1 MFNLLIVTDSI
12 IFKDYVT
19 SCYYAYNTLKSF
31 IFNNCTNNHLLAPI
45 LLAKILPTHI
55 WSITFFFCI
64 FYVTT
69 TFLLVASTIPLI
81 FSFTD
86 RNFKNTISYVHITA
100 WTFYRFASAPIII
113 LFLLTF
119 SWVSLTVNNWFGQ
132 IVMSSMQRNLTLLCI
147 SSFGLVYYIYNT
159 NIIYNTK
166 DVYDFIIA
174 LFNTLIWTFLLF
186 YSNNLF
192 VVIFFIEILTGLTT
206 LVLITSAF
214 SSTYNYQVWN
224 FSKSLYFNS
233 ILPKNT
239 LDTLIFF
246 FWMSLVSSLL
256 LFIFMIFFYTHLF
269 TFEFSLIEVVT
280 SHVLH
285 TTTFKHFL
293 AITLISTIL
302 IIIVFLKCG
311 LVPLYA
317 WKPIV
322 FKGMTLHVIFFYIC
336 YYYYFLLMFFV
347 YLFIIYCHDILWESR
362 VITFVLINFLLIGV
376 VTLIFILTESYY
388 LKSFLAMSS
397 ILNTL
402 LIFLGLSSLSLSNH
416 FFLI

>member
-1 MFNLLIVTDSI
+1 MS
-12 IFKDYVT
+12 
-19 SCYYAYNTLKSF
+19 A
-31 IFNNCTNNHLLAPI
+31 HLLAPI
-45 LLAKILPTHI
+45 LLTKILPTHI
-55 WSITFFFCI
+55 WSLAFFFCI
-64 FYVTT
+64 FYLITI
-69 TFLLVASTIPLI
+69 FLLAASTIPLV

-86 RNFKNTISYVHITA
+86 RNFKNTINYVHITA
-100 WTFYRFASAPIII
+100 SSMYKFMSTPIMIM
-113 LFLLTF
+113 FLLTF
-119 SWVSLTVNNWFGQ
+119 SWVSLTVNMWFGQ
-132 IVMSSMQRNLTLLCI
+132 IVMSTMQRNLTLLCI

-166 DVYDFIIA
+166 DVYDFIIT

-206 LVLITSAF
+206 LILITSAF

-233 ILPKNT
+233 ILPKST

-246 FWMSLVSSLL
+246 FWMSLISSLL
-256 LFIFMIFFYTHLF
+256 LFIFMIFFYTHLL
-269 TFEFSLIEVVT
+269 TFEFNLIEVVT
-280 SHVLH
+280 SHILH

-302 IIIVFLKCG
+302 IVIVFLKCG

-336 YYYYFLLMFFV
+336 YYYYYLLMFFV
-347 YLFIIYCHDILWESR
+347 YLFIIYCHDVLWESK
-362 VITFVLINFLLIGV
+362 VVTFILISFLLVGIV
-376 VTLIFILTESYY
+376 ALVFILTESYY

-416 FFLI
+416 LLLL

>member
-1 MFNLLIVTDSI
+1 MINPYTLYTTQSGSMLGS
-12 IFKDYVT
+12 YVN
-19 SCYYAYNTLKSF
+19 SSF
-31 IFNNCTNNHLLAPI
+31 LAPI
-45 LLAKILPTHI
+45 LLTKVLPTHI
-55 WSITFFFCI
+55 WSVAFFFCI
-64 FYVTT
+64 FYVMTV
-69 TFLLVASTIPLI
+69 FLLSASTLPLV

-86 RNFKNTISYVHITA
+86 RHFKNALNYVHITA
-100 WTFYRFASAPIII
+100 FTLHKFMSTPVIV

-119 SWVSLTVNNWFGQ
+119 SWVSITVNMWFGQ
-132 IVMSSMQRNLTLLCI
+132 IVMSSMQRNVTLLCV
-147 SSFGLVYYIYNT
+147 SSFGLVYYIYST

-166 DVYDFIIA
+166 DVYDFILV
-174 LFNTLIWTFLLF
+174 LFNTLIWTFLVF

-206 LVLITSAF
+206 LILITSAF

-246 FWMSLVSSLL
+246 FWMSLISSLL
-256 LFIFMIFFYTHLF
+256 LFVFLILFYTHMF
-269 TFEFSLIEVVT
+269 TFEFSLVEVIT
-280 SHVLH
+280 SHILH
-285 TTTFKHFL
+285 TTTFKQFL
-293 AITLISTIL
+293 STTLISTTLIL
-302 IIIVFLKCG
+302 IIFLKCG

-322 FKGMTLHVIFFYIC
+322 FRGMTLHAIFFYIC
-336 YYYYFLLMFFV
+336 YYYYYLLMFFV
-347 YLFIIYCHDILWESR
+347 YLFIVYCQDILWESK
-362 VITFVLINFLLIGV
+362 VINFVLISFLLVGI
-376 VTLIFILTESYY
+376 VTLVFILTESYY
-388 LKSFLAMSS
+388 IKSFLAMSS

-416 FFLI
+416 FFLV

>member
-1 MFNLLIVTDSI
+1 MFNVTDSV
-12 IFKDYVT
+12 IFDYFT
-19 SCYYAYNTLKSF
+19 INPYNIYITQADF
-31 IFNNCTNNHLLAPI
+31 IGTNLMSAHLLAPI
-45 LLAKILPTHI
+45 LLTKILPTHI
-55 WSITFFFCI
+55 WSLAFFFCI
-64 FYVTT
+64 FYLITI
-69 TFLLVASTIPLI
+69 FLLAASTIPLV

-86 RNFKNTISYVHITA
+86 RNFKNTINYVHITA
-100 WTFYRFASAPIII
+100 SSMYKFMSTPIMIM
-113 LFLLTF
+113 FLLTF
-119 SWVSLTVNNWFGQ
+119 SWVSLTVNMWFGQ
-132 IVMSSMQRNLTLLCI
+132 IVMSTMQRNLTLLCV

-166 DVYDFIIA
+166 DVYDFIIT

-206 LVLITSAF
+206 LILITSAF

-233 ILPKNT
+233 ILPKST

-246 FWMSLVSSLL
+246 FWMSLISSLL
-256 LFIFMIFFYTHLF
+256 LFIFMIFFYTHLL
-269 TFEFSLIEVVT
+269 TFEFNLIEVVT
-280 SHVLH
+280 SHILH

-302 IIIVFLKCG
+302 IVIVFLKCG

-336 YYYYFLLMFFV
+336 YYYYYLLMFFV
-347 YLFIIYCHDILWESR
+347 YLFIIYCHDVLWESK
-362 VITFVLINFLLIGV
+362 VVTFILISFLLVGIMALV
-376 VTLIFILTESYY
+376 FILTESYY

-416 FFLI
+416 LLLL

>member
-1 MFNLLIVTDSI
+1 MFNVTDSV
-12 IFKDYVT
+12 IFDYFT
-19 SCYYAYNTLKSF
+19 INPYNIYITQADF
-31 IFNNCTNNHLLAPI
+31 IGTNLMSAHLLAPI
-45 LLAKILPTHI
+45 LVTKILPTHI
-55 WSITFFFCI
+55 WSLAFFFCI
-64 FYVTT
+64 FYLITI
-69 TFLLVASTIPLI
+69 FLLAASTIPLV

-86 RNFKNTISYVHITA
+86 RNFKNTINYVHITA
-100 WTFYRFASAPIII
+100 SSMYKFMSTPIMIM
-113 LFLLTF
+113 FLLTF
-119 SWVSLTVNNWFGQ
+119 SWVSLTVNMWFGQ
-132 IVMSSMQRNLTLLCI
+132 IVMSTMQRNLTLLCI

-166 DVYDFIIA
+166 DVYDFIIT

-206 LVLITSAF
+206 LILITSAF

-233 ILPKNT
+233 ILPKST

-246 FWMSLVSSLL
+246 FWMSLISSLL
-256 LFIFMIFFYTHLF
+256 LFIFMIFFYTHLL
-269 TFEFSLIEVVT
+269 TFEFNLIEVVT
-280 SHVLH
+280 SHILH

-302 IIIVFLKCG
+302 IVIVFLKCG

-336 YYYYFLLMFFV
+336 YYYYYLLMFFV
-347 YLFIIYCHDILWESR
+347 YLFIIYCHDVLWESK
-362 VITFVLINFLLIGV
+362 VVTFILISFLLVGIV
-376 VTLIFILTESYY
+376 ALVFILTESYY

-416 FFLI
+416 LLLL

>member
-1 MFNLLIVTDSI
+1 MFNVTDSVIFDYFI
-12 IFKDYVT
+12 INP
-19 SCYYAYNTLKSF
+19 YNIYITQAGF
-31 IFNNCTNNHLLAPI
+31 TCTNLMSAHLLAPI
-45 LLAKILPTHI
+45 LLTKILPTHI
-55 WSITFFFCI
+55 WSLAFFFCI
-64 FYVTT
+64 FYLTT
-69 TFLLVASTIPLI
+69 IFLLAASTIPLV

-86 RNFKNTISYVHITA
+86 RNFKNTINYVHITA
-100 WTFYRFASAPIII
+100 WSMYKFMSTPIMIM
-113 LFLLTF
+113 FLLTF
-119 SWVSLTVNNWFGQ
+119 SWVSLTVNMWFGQ
-132 IVMSSMQRNLTLLCI
+132 IVMSTMQRNLTLLCV

-166 DVYDFIIA
+166 DVYDFIIT

-206 LVLITSAF
+206 LILITSAF

-233 ILPKNT
+233 ILPKST

-246 FWMSLVSSLL
+246 FWMSLISSLL
-256 LFIFMIFFYTHLF
+256 LFIFMIFFYTHLL
-269 TFEFSLIEVVT
+269 TFEFNLIEVVT
-280 SHVLH
+280 SHILH

-302 IIIVFLKCG
+302 IVIVFLKCG

-336 YYYYFLLMFFV
+336 YYYYYLLMFFV
-347 YLFIIYCHDILWESR
+347 YLFIIYCHDVLWESK
-362 VITFVLINFLLIGV
+362 VVTFILISFLLVGIV
-376 VTLIFILTESYY
+376 ALVFILTESYY

-416 FFLI
+416 LLLL

>member
-1 MFNLLIVTDSI
+1 MFNLFNVTDSI
-12 IFKDYVT
+12 VFDYFIINP
-19 SCYYAYNTLKSF
+19 YNIYNTQKSF
-31 IFNNCTNNHLLAPI
+31 IVSNCTNDHLLAPI
-45 LLAKILPTHI
+45 LLTKILPTHI

-64 FYVTT
+64 FYITT
-69 TFLLVASTIPLI
+69 TFLLAASTIPLI

-86 RNFKNTISYVHITA
+86 RNFKNTINYVHITA
-100 WTFYRFASAPIII
+100 WTLYKFVSTPIII

-119 SWVSLTVNNWFGQ
+119 SWVSLTVNIWFGQ

-280 SHVLH
+280 SHILH

-362 VITFVLINFLLIGV
+362 VITFVLINFLLIGI
-376 VTLIFILTESYY
+376 VTLVFILTESYY

>member
-1 MFNLLIVTDSI
+1 MFNVTDLIIFDHSI
-12 IFKDYVT
+12 INP
-19 SCYYAYNTLKSF
+19 YNIYTTRTSF
-31 IFNNCTNNHLLAPI
+31 IISNYTNDHLLAPI
-45 LLAKILPTHI
+45 LLTKILPTHI

-64 FYVTT
+64 FYIAT
-69 TFLLVASTIPLI
+69 TFLLAASIIPLI

-86 RNFKNTISYVHITA
+86 HNFKNTINYVHITA
-100 WTFYRFASAPIII
+100 WTLYKFVSTPIII

-119 SWVSLTVNNWFGQ
+119 SWVSLTVNVWFGQ
-132 IVMSSMQRNLTLLCI
+132 IVMSSMQRNLTLLCV

-256 LFIFMIFFYTHLF
+256 LFIFTIFFYTHLF

-280 SHVLH
+280 SHILH

-336 YYYYFLLMFFV
+336 YYYYYLLMFFV
-347 YLFIIYCHDILWESR
+347 YLFIVYCHDILWESR
-362 VITFVLINFLLIGV
+362 VITFILISFLLVGI
-376 VTLIFILTESYY
+376 VTLVFILTESYY

-402 LIFLGLSSLSLSNH
+402 LIFLGLSSLSLSNYL
-416 FFLI
+416 FLL